1 MKLETKYLGLN
12 LKNPIIPSAG
22 PLSREVDNIKKMED
36 AEAAAVVLHSLFE
49 EQIEHETL
57 ELHHHTSLHA
67 DSHAEALNY
76 FPEMEDY
83 STGPEEY
90 LEHIRKAK
98 DAADIPIIASL
109 NGKSLGGWIEYAKK
123 IEQAGADALELNIYK
138 IAADINQSGS
148 DVEKMYLDIVRE
160 VTKSVDIPVAVK
172 LSPYF
177 SSMSWMANQIV
188 EAGAKGLVLFNRF
201 YQPDIDLEKLE
212 VVPNVVLSSPD
223 RIRLRLRWIA
233 ILHDNIKADLAATG
247 GVFSEEDVLKLI
259 MSGAQVTQ
267 MLSSLLKLGIDH
279 IKTVL
284 TKLKYWGEE
293 HEYESLDQM
302 RGSICYKNVADPS
315 QFERANYMSVLNSY
329 K

>member
-22 PLSREVDNIKKMED
+22 PLSREIDNIKKMED
-36 AEAAAVVLHSLFE
+36 AEAAAVVLYSLFE

-67 DSHAEALNY
+67 DSHAEATNY
-76 FPEMEDY
+76 FPDMEDY
-83 STGPEEY
+83 STGPDEY
-90 LEHIRKAK
+90 LEHLKKAK
-98 DAADIPIIASL
+98 DAVDIPIIASL
-109 NGKSLGGWIEYAKK
+109 NGKSLGGWTEYAKK

-138 IAADINQSGS
+138 IAADVNKSGS
-148 DVEKMYLDIVRE
+148 EIEKMYIDIVKE
-160 VTKSVDIPVAVK
+160 VTKSINIPVAVK

-177 SSMSWMANQIV
+177 SSMAWMANQIV

-201 YQPDIDLEKLE
+201 YQPDIDLEELE
-212 VVPNVVLSSPD
+212 IVPNVVLSSPD

-233 ILHDNIKADLAATG
+233 ILHDSIKTDLAATG
-247 GVFSEEDVLKLI
+247 GVFSEEDIIKLI
-259 MSGAQVTQ
+259 MTGAQVTQ
-267 MLSSLLKLGIDH
+267 MLSALLKHGIEH

-284 TKLKYWGEE
+284 TKLIYWGEE
-293 HEYESLDQM
+293 HEYESLEQM
-302 RGSICYKNVADPS
+302 CGSMCYKNIPDPS
-315 QFERANYMSVLNSY
+315 QIERANYMSVLNSY